1 MQDRAHPTVIVNF
14 KSSRRGCGDNAV
26 HLARA
31 LDDVQRQIPH
41 VQIVVAVQPQ
51 DIYRVSQETNLVV
64 FAQHVDPISF
74 GNYSG
79 HICPEAIK
87 EAGARGTLLNHPEK
101 RLPEEVCRETVRV
114 CQRIGLMVSV
124 CASSIEEVLDV
135 EEYQPDYIGLEC
147 VSLIGTSSSLFDVY
161 PDIVDEAIARSRT
174 PILFG
179 AGIKTSDDVQ
189 RILAKGGSGIMV
201 SSAIL
206 KASDPAEALCAL
218 LNNGLITV

>member
-1 MQDRAHPTVIVNF
+1 MQDLARPTVVVNF
-14 KSSRRGCGDNAV
+14 KSNQRGCGDNAV

-31 LDDVQRQIPH
+31 LDNVQRQIPH

-87 EAGARGTLLNHPEK
+87 EAGAHGTLLNHPEK
-101 RLPEEVCRETVRV
+101 RLPKEVCRETVQI
-114 CQRIGLMVSV
+114 CQRIGLMVLA
-124 CASSIEEVLDV
+124 CASSVEEVLQV
-135 EEYQPDYIGLEC
+135 EEYHPDYIGLEC
-147 VSLIGTSSSLFDVY
+147 VSLIGTPSSLFDVC
-161 PDIVDEAIARSRT
+161 PGIVDEAIAQSQT

-179 AGIKTSDDVQ
+179 AGIKTSFDVQ
-189 RILAKGGSGIMV
+189 RILARGGSGVMV

-218 LNNGLITV
+218 LNTGLITV